1 MLSMFLISLLKN
13 YSHIVFP
20 PPPLFATAVVI
31 NQNVTNAHIWEN
43 VQNEE
48 RYKNVRNFYVV
59 GASVGLCW
67 GTFQLLEYVALW
79 FFR

>member
-13 YSHIVFP
+13 YSHIVFF
-20 PPPLFATAVVI
+20 PPLFATAVVI

-67 GTFQLLEYVALW
+67 GTFQLLEYLALW